1 HKSNAV
7 AGSTVYIESF
17 YIPQT
22 LVTAGI
28 NPVFNARLRLIDPY
42 GNVLSSTA
50 LVVDTGGL
58 TLPATGTYTL
68 LAEGDIRDPGTGSYV
83 LKVHDQRLVDVVSS
97 DPSVAFKN
105 QTGAVAGLGTATFD
119 GEFRG
124 DGQGDGFDLRFI
136 SPDSGLVLGSIPV
149 TINEKYLYK
158 VKAIDPDGDALTYS
172 LTTAPAG
179 MAIDPSTGLI
189 SW

>member
-28 NPVFNARLRLIDPY
+28 NPVFNARLRLVGPY

-50 LVVDTGGL
+50 LVVGTGGL
-58 TLPATGTYTL
+58 TLPGTGTHTP
-68 LAEGDIRDPGTGSYV
+68 LAEGDNPHPGPGSYV

-105 QTGAVAGLGTATFD
+105 QTGVVAGLGTATFHVQ
-119 GEFRG
+119 FKG
-124 DGQGDGFDLRFI
+124 DGQAHAFDLRFV

-158 VKAIDPDGDALTYS
+158 VKAIDL
-172 LTTAPAG
+172 
-179 MAIDPSTGLI
+179 
-189 SW
+189 